1 MLFSLKSGFSY
12 ALLNQSAGFICLVF
26 LCAFSEANAQC
37 ADTESTIEVI
47 IVADNWPTETSWD
60 LLHGSDVIAS
70 GGAVGDTICLDAS
83 IEDPC
88 LSFTI
93 YDSYGDGIYAPGG
106 YWIYQDGIEIATGN
120 AFGYGETVSFDCAPG
135 TTCNDAFFA
144 DRSGLWHRESRNE

>member
-1 MLFSLKSGFSY
+1 MLFSLKSGFSG
-12 ALLNQSAGFICLVF
+12 ALLKNVAWIVCCVF
-26 LCAFSEANAQC
+26 LGVSSQLAAQC

-47 IVADNWPTETSWD
+47 IVADNWPTEISWD
-60 LLHGSDVIAS
+60 LFHGTDVIAS

-106 YWIYQDGIEIATGN
+106 YWI
-120 AFGYGETVSFDCAPG
+120 
-135 TTCNDAFFA
+135 
-144 DRSGLWHRESRNE
+144 

>member
-1 MLFSLKSGFSY
+1 MSYLRHLQPKPKPMLFSMKSGFFS
-12 ALLNQSAGFICLVF
+12 ALLNHAAWIFCGVF
-26 LCAFSEANAQC
+26 LFVSSELDAQC

-47 IVADNWPTETSWD
+47 IVADNWSTETSWD
-60 LLHGSDVIAS
+60 LLHGNDVIAS

-88 LSFTI
+88 LLFTI

-135 TTCNDAFFA
+135 TTCNDAF
-144 DRSGLWHRESRNE
+144 